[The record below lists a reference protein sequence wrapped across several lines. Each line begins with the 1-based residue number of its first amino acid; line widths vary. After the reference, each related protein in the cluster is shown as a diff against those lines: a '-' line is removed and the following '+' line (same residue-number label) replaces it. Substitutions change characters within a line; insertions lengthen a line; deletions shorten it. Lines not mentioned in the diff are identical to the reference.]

1 MGYQSENII
10 LSPQGA
16 GNETLVRLWRIK
28 YSGEKVMKLSEIL
41 DEDNIIPDL
50 KARDKKKV
58 LEELAEALIVGKPS
72 LDKNSL
78 VKVLL
83 ERERLGSTGI
93 GDGVAIPHGKFRG
106 VNEPA
111 ISFGRSLKGL
121 DFESM
126 DGQPAYLFFLLVAP
140 ENSASIHL
148 KALARIAKILK
159 NDSFRKVLMEAS
171 TREELYKTIIQ
182 NDEEF

>member
-1 MGYQSENII
+1 M
-10 LSPQGA
+10 
-16 GNETLVRLWRIK
+16 R
-28 YSGEKVMKLSEIL
+28 LSEIL
-41 DEDNIIPDL
+41 DSGNIIPDL
-50 KARDKKKV
+50 KARDKKKA
-58 LEELAEALIVGKPS
+58 LEELVQTIVKSKPS
-72 LDKNSL
+72 LDKDAL

-93 GDGVAIPHGKFRG
+93 GDGVAIPHGKFHG
-106 VNEPA
+106 LSEPI

-126 DGQPAYLFFLLVAP
+126 DGQPVYLFFLLVAP
-140 ENSASIHL
+140 ENSASVHL

-159 NDSFRKVLMEAS
+159 NSSFRKTLMDIP
-171 TREELYKTIIQ
+171 TREELYKAIIQ

>member
-1 MGYQSENII
+1 
-10 LSPQGA
+10 
-16 GNETLVRLWRIK
+16 
-28 YSGEKVMKLSEIL
+28 MKLSEIL
-41 DEDNIIPDL
+41 DEENILPDL

-58 LEELAEALIVGKPS
+58 LEELVDTLVNNNPS
-72 LDKNSL
+72 LDKDSL

-93 GDGVAIPHGKFRG
+93 GDGVAIPHGKFHG
-106 VNEPA
+106 VSEPI
-111 ISFGRSLKGL
+111 ISFGRSRKGL

-140 ENSASIHL
+140 ENSASVHL

-159 NDSFRKVLMEAS
+159 NDAFRKVLMETEA
-171 TREELYKTIIQ
+171 REELYKTIIQ
-182 NDEEF
+182 NDEDF